1 MAGAAAKGLREWAKQ
16 VTAGYAGVSVTNLTT
31 SWRDGMAFCA
41 IIHHFRP
48 DLIDFGSL
56 SKENIRE
63 NNKLAFDVAEQELGI
78 PALLDPADMV
88 ALKVPDKLSIMTYL
102 SQLYNFFSGPGLGGA
117 SKGGVKRPPA
127 SLSPAH
133 GTKKSKALDDD
144 DNPFKAYLA
153 QEPVVQETNKTEDY
167 RRHKRT
173 PSPSNFSK
181 SQLSSL
187 KTSLKEDIEQFMPA
201 EVVQRSDRSCS
212 VCDKYVHIVEKVFVD
227 GKMYHRNCFRCSI
240 CKVSLKA
247 GAYKDGGAPGELICS
262 RHNQI
267 AEYRTPEPEKPKP
280 AQEKLP
286 ETPPEVGVTVDEA
299 PSVAAKARAR
309 FFEEQAQ
316 QNSDEAGADPFAKR
330 SAQKAK
336 QEAEDKENKNMLPG
350 ILKNIADAKR
360 KNQAKQVVEEPPP
373 AKPPRSPHGLKNDNG
388 NNNSPPAPRKDLNH
402 GDVVM
407 ADVAELTPPPRR
419 KKSDKT
425 KKTKEGD
432 RSKSPAPPSPKV
444 QPVAPKSGPVPTKTD
459 AVPTKTDAVPTKT
472 DTVATKTN
480 AVPMKTNAVT
490 PKVDIK
496 DTKQPEKLKPQEAD
510 TTKPPRDASPKP
522 AERKAPKPRP
532 RKAPGENGS
541 DASAPLE
548 APKPKPR
555 PRSAELLAEPVA
567 KPPTDSYPEDKNPFE
582 DEPSPTEVQ
591 SQVLEKVAVEA
602 KSGSPEKVPVKEEP
616 KIPSSVETKSKDARL
631 AEPKHRETTNQPK
644 QEQKSPPQPK
654 PEQSSQLSEESKA
667 PQQKPEPATVKPA
680 TEAPP
685 AETSRPERA
694 NPFDTKPSDRPNPFD
709 TKPPERKLT
718 RLKCSLNPFDEP
730 SDEEEEDSRSDSL
743 NPFDISDDDLSDV
756 DLDEP
761 GPDDAGPPAARVP
774 EGPVEPQRRSAFP
787 EVKRKKKRRA
797 PAPPGTKPG
806 LPPVMAVKPQPSVR
820 GEKEADISA
829 PDQEGSPQKVQKK
842 RRAPAPPVYRRQ
854 INSKNRVPQEEIDQ
868 ELQELEKQLTELE
881 HRGVKLEIMLRH
893 GMASTIAGEDE
904 DELLS
909 DWFSLVN
916 EKNKLVRRE
925 TELVYITRQQS
936 LEDQQANVEYE
947 LRCLMQISEEKKSMG
962 EKSREARLLNELLEI
977 VAERNS
983 IVDSLD
989 EDRIREEEED
999 RDIQA
1004 MMADKGALSAPP
1016 PQPEEQEPAKERR
1029 GRGLFGKKDKKD
1041 KEKDKE
1047 KAKRK
1052 PKVQI

>member
-16 VTAGYAGVSVTNLTT
+16 VTAGYEGVSVTNLTT

-78 PALLDPADMV
+78 PSLLDPADMV

-117 SKGGVKRPPA
+117 GKGGVKRPPA
-127 SLSPAH
+127 SLSPAA
-133 GTKKSKALDDD
+133 GVKKSKAVDDD
-144 DNPFKAYLA
+144 DNPFKTYLA
-153 QEPVVQETNKTEDY
+153 QEPVLQETNK
-167 RRHKRT
+167 
-173 PSPSNFSK
+173 
-181 SQLSSL
+181 
-187 KTSLKEDIEQFMPA
+187 DIEQFMPA
-201 EVVQRSDRSCS
+201 EVVQRSDKNCS

-227 GKMYHRNCFRCSI
+227 GKMYHRNCFRCTI

-247 GAYKDGGAPGELICS
+247 GAYKDGSAPGELICS
-262 RHNQI
+262 RHSQA

-280 AQEKLP
+280 EPVKK
-286 ETPPEVGVTVDEA
+286 PEVEIRVEEES

-316 QNSDEAGADPFAKR
+316 QNEKEASADPFAKR

-336 QEAEDKENKNMLPG
+336 EEAEDKENKNMLPG
-350 ILKNIADAKR
+350 ILKNIADAKK
-360 KNQAKQVVEEPPP
+360 KNQAKQLAEEAPP
-373 AKPPRSPHGLKNDNG
+373 AKPPRSPYGIKNGNG
-388 NNNSPPAPRKDLNH
+388 NNNSPPTPRKDLSH
-402 GDVVM
+402 EDVVM

-419 KKSDKT
+419 KKSDKS

-444 QPVAPKSGPVPTKTD
+444 EPVALKPE
-459 AVPTKTDAVPTKT
+459 
-472 DTVATKTN
+472 
-480 AVPMKTNAVT
+480 AVPMNTDVQKTE
-490 PKVDIK
+490 KS
-496 DTKQPEKLKPQEAD
+496 EKLKPQEVE
-510 TTKPPRDASPKP
+510 TTKPPRDVSPKP
-522 AERKAPKPRP
+522 AERKVPKPRP
-532 RKAPGENGS
+532 RKAPGENGG
-541 DASAPLE
+541 DATVPLE
-548 APKPKPR
+548 TPKPKPR
-555 PRSAELLAEPVA
+555 PRSAEILEQPVA
-567 KPPTDSYPEDKNPFE
+567 KPQESYPEEKNPFD
-582 DEPSPTEVQ
+582 DEPSPTEQVQ
-591 SQVLEKVAVEA
+591 SKIPEKVAVPSA
-602 KSGSPEKVPVKEEP
+602 EKAPVKEVE
-616 KIPSSVETKSKDARL
+616 KAGPSPSETKSKEERL
-631 AEPKHRETTNQPK
+631 AEPKPKETSTNQPK
-644 QEQKSPPQPK
+644 QAEIVVNQPK
-654 PEQSSQLSEESKA
+654 LEQTSANQPSEENKLPSPKS
-667 PQQKPEPATVKPA
+667 EPAQVPPA
-680 TEAPP
+680 TETAA
-685 AETSRPERA
+685 AETNRPERA

-709 TKPPERKLT
+709 TKPTERKLT

-730 SDEEEEDSRSDSL
+730 SDEEEDDDSRSDSL
-743 NPFDISDDDLSDV
+743 NPFDISDDDLSARAGKEVPKQVQAPVEVPTQTSSVTHEHVTNKKDV
-756 DLDEP
+756 DLDDHP
-761 GPDDAGPPAARVP
+761 ADDGRKAAVP
-774 EGPVEPQRRSAFP
+774 LSEGPVEPQRRSAFP
-787 EVKRKKKRRA
+787 DVKRKKKRRA
-797 PAPPGTKPG
+797 PAPPGNKPG
-806 LPPVMAVKPQPSVR
+806 LPPVMAVKPQPSLR
-820 GEKEADISA
+820 GEKDADSA
-829 PDQEGSPQKVQKK
+829 TPEKEGSPQKVQKK

-854 INSKNRVPQEEIDQ
+854 INSKNRVPQDEIDK
-868 ELQELEKQLTELE
+868 ELRELEKQLTELE

-947 LRCLMQISEEKKSMG
+947 LRCLMQIPEEKKSMG

-999 RDIQA
+999 RDIEA
-1004 MMADKGALSAPP
+1004 MMADKGALSAHPQ
-1016 PQPEEQEPAKERR
+1016 QPEDQEPQKEKK

-1041 KEKDKE
+1041 KEKDKD
-1047 KAKRK
+1047 KVKRK

>member
-16 VTAGYAGVSVTNLTT
+16 VTAGYEGVSVTNLTT

-78 PALLDPADMV
+78 PSLLDPADMV

-117 SKGGVKRPPA
+117 GKGGVKRPPA
-127 SLSPAH
+127 SLSPAA
-133 GTKKSKALDDD
+133 GVKKSKAVDDD

-153 QEPVVQETNKTEDY
+153 QEPVLQETNKTEDK
-167 RRHKRT
+167 RRRRS
-173 PSPSNFSK
+173 PSPSPFSK

-187 KTSLKEDIEQFMPA
+187 KSSLQEDIEQFMPA
-201 EVVQRSDRSCS
+201 EVVQRSDKNCS

-227 GKMYHRNCFRCSI
+227 GKMYHRNCFRCTI

-247 GAYKDGGAPGELICS
+247 GAYKDGSAPGELICS
-262 RHNQI
+262 RHSQA

-280 AQEKLP
+280 EPVKK
-286 ETPPEVGVTVDEA
+286 PEVEIRVEEES

-316 QNSDEAGADPFAKR
+316 QNEKEAGADPFAKR

-350 ILKNIADAKR
+350 ILKNIADAKK
-360 KNQAKQVVEEPPP
+360 KNQAKQLAEEAPP
-373 AKPPRSPHGLKNDNG
+373 AKPPRSPYGIKNGNG
-388 NNNSPPAPRKDLNH
+388 NNNSPPTPRKDLSH
-402 GDVVM
+402 EDVVM

-419 KKSDKT
+419 KKSDKS

-432 RSKSPAPPSPKV
+432 RSKSPAPPSPKAE
-444 QPVAPKSGPVPTKTD
+444 PVAPKPEAVSMNTDVQKTE
-459 AVPTKTDAVPTKT
+459 K
-472 DTVATKTN
+472 
-480 AVPMKTNAVT
+480 
-490 PKVDIK
+490 
-496 DTKQPEKLKPQEAD
+496 PEKLKPQEVE
-510 TTKPPRDASPKP
+510 TTKPPRDVSPKP
-522 AERKAPKPRP
+522 AERKVPKPRP
-532 RKAPGENGS
+532 RKAPGENGG
-541 DASAPLE
+541 DATVPLE
-548 APKPKPR
+548 TPKPKPR
-555 PRSAELLAEPVA
+555 PRSAEILEQPVA
-567 KPPTDSYPEDKNPFE
+567 KPPESYPEEKNPFDE
-582 DEPSPTEVQ
+582 EPSPAEPVQ
-591 SQVLEKVAVEA
+591 SKIPEKVAVPSA
-602 KSGSPEKVPVKEEP
+602 EKAPVKEVE
-616 KIPSSVETKSKDARL
+616 KAGPSVGGTKSKEERL
-631 AEPKHRETTNQPK
+631 ADPKPKETPTNQPK
-644 QEQKSPPQPK
+644 QDEIVVNQPK
-654 PEQSSQLSEESKA
+654 PEQTSTNKSSEEKKLPSPKS
-667 PQQKPEPATVKPA
+667 EPAQVPPA
-680 TEAPP
+680 TETPS
-685 AETSRPERA
+685 AETNRPERA

-709 TKPPERKLT
+709 TKPTERKLT

-730 SDEEEEDSRSDSL
+730 SDEEEDDDSRSDSL
-743 NPFDISDDDLSDV
+743 NPFDISDDDLSVSTVELCLYGTSFLLIAFLMGISLTAASQGSIDI
-756 DLDEP
+756 LLP
-761 GPDDAGPPAARVP
+761 GGNTILLQILHCFNFDFTP
-774 EGPVEPQRRSAFP
+774 
-787 EVKRKKKRRA
+787 
-797 PAPPGTKPG
+797 
-806 LPPVMAVKPQPSVR
+806 MALSLIYNLLVTYLTFLMYVSHHLHR
-820 GEKEADISA
+820 GEKDADSA
-829 PDQEGSPQKVQKK
+829 TPEKEGSPQKAQKK

-854 INSKNRVPQEEIDQ
+854 INSKNRVPQDEIDK
-868 ELQELEKQLTELE
+868 ELRELEKQLTELE

-947 LRCLMQISEEKKSMG
+947 LRCLMQIPEEKKSMG

-999 RDIQA
+999 RDIEA

-1016 PQPEEQEPAKERR
+1016 QQPEDQEPPKEKK
-1029 GRGLFGKKDKKD
+1029 GRGLFGKKDKKE
-1041 KEKDKE
+1041 KEKDKV
-1047 KAKRK
+1047 KRK

>member
-144 DNPFKAYLA
+144 DNPFK
-153 QEPVVQETNKTEDY
+153 
-167 RRHKRT
+167 
-173 PSPSNFSK
+173 
-181 SQLSSL
+181 
-187 KTSLKEDIEQFMPA
+187 DIEQFMPA

>member
-153 QEPVVQETNKTEDY
+153 QEPVVQETNK
-167 RRHKRT
+167 
-173 PSPSNFSK
+173 
-181 SQLSSL
+181 
-187 KTSLKEDIEQFMPA
+187 DIEQFMPA